1 MMYNYLK
8 LADDTQIAVSDM
20 LEDSTIQVAAERPV
34 DGGFDHA
41 TCFLPR
47 CEWRDAEGFSAD
59 ELAQL
64 AELVKNNAP
73 LIYRFSKEAGRL
85 CA

>member
-20 LEDSTIQVAAERPV
+20 LEDSTIQVSAERPA
-34 DGGFDHA
+34 DGGFDSA
-41 TCFLPR
+41 TCFLPL
-47 CEWRDAEGFSAD
+47 CEWRDAAGFSAS
-59 ELAQL
+59 ELDQL
-64 AELVKNNAP
+64 ATLIKNNAP
-73 LIYRFSKEAGRL
+73 LIYRFSKEAGKL